1 MTEFLNH
8 AITVGDLLM
17 ASAVAVVFLIAFL
30 GLVVLAVNM
39 GWVK

>member
-8 AITVGDLLM
+8 AITVSDLLL
-17 ASAVAVVFLIAFL
+17 AGAVGIVLLIAFL
-30 GLVVLAVNM
+30 GFVVLAVNM